1 MWPWEHLAVGYLA
14 YSALVHLLA
23 RRRPAGDAVVALAVA
38 TQFPDLIDKPLAW
51 SLDVLPSGASLA
63 HSLAFALPVT
73 LVAVALAARAGRRR
87 VGAAF
92 AVGYLLHLP
101 ADVLYPVLLGDGPK
115 TAFLL
120 WPFVPAPP
128 SDVAGFL
135 PHFEELVATFVAHLA
150 TPRGT
155 VYLAGELALVGAA
168 LALYA
173 YDGAPGLR
181 WLRRGARAG
190 RPPAPPDE

>member
-23 RRRPAGDAVVALAVA
+23 RRRPRGDEAVAVAVA

-51 SLDVLPSGASLA
+51 SLDVLPSGTSLA
-63 HSLAFALPVT
+63 HSLAFALPAS
-73 LVAVALAARAGRRR
+73 LVALLVAWRAGRAR

-101 ADVLYPVLLGDGPK
+101 GDVLYPALLGGSPK

-120 WPFVPAPP
+120 WPFVPAPAG
-128 SDVAGFL
+128 DVAGFL
-135 PHFEELVATFVAHLA
+135 PHFEALLATFLSHLA

-155 VYLAGELALVGAA
+155 LYLTGELVLLGSVF
-168 LALYA
+168 ALYA
-173 YDGAPGLR
+173 YDGTPGLR
-181 WLRRGARAG
+181 WLRRRARTRR
-190 RPPAPPDE
+190 RPASPDE